1 MNKQIEI
8 ATKALRLQVLFLIGI
23 SSKVS
28 MHKVLLFTSL
38 SLLLTSCLRL
48 DSNLFNVSD
57 KITEY
62 KWDDYTGEQDFKL
75 DASYKIQDSMMYQF
89 TMDSKGKGD
98 TKSYKIYGMYIGD
111 LNRIAIDTVIL
122 YCHGNKWHMDFY
134 WQRAKLLAH
143 TGGKHRFGVL
153 MIDYRGYGLSD
164 GPPSEEGLYNDAD
177 AAMQWLKTKGLSEQ
191 RLIIYGFSM
200 GTSAATELSATPR
213 SMRPHKLILEA
224 PFASAAVMS
233 ADGAGLNVP
242 ASYTTN
248 LKIDNAEEIKKVKQ
262 DFCWIHGTQD
272 NFLGIKTHGEV
283 VYKNHGGNYK
293 EAHRI
298 EGADHGQVPTTYGFQ
313 NYNDMLYKFIMR

>member
-62 KWDDYTGEQDFKL
+62 KWDNYTGEQDFKL

-89 TMDSKGKGD
+89 TMDSKGNGD

-111 LNRIAIDTVIL
+111 LNRIATDTVIL

-134 WQRAKLLAH
+134 WQRAKLIAH

-233 ADGAGLNVP
+233 AEGAGLNVP

-283 VYKNHGGNYK
+283 VYKNHGGMYK

-298 EGADHGQVPTTYGFQ
+298 EGADHGQVPTTFGFQ
-313 NYNDMLYKFIMR
+313 NYNDMLFKFITR